1 MSAGAQDDTR
11 ATYVTKKTLAMR
23 ALLSSSSSL
32 AMGKSG
38 PIITRTKERPKFLE
52 QIQFFIR
59 IASTEQKIKSPNF
72 ISSHPNP
79 IPRF

>member
-38 PIITRTKERPKFLE
+38 PIITR
-52 QIQFFIR
+52 
-59 IASTEQKIKSPNF
+59 ASKKTA
-72 ISSHPNP
+72 
-79 IPRF
+79 